1 MTEHSCLRCR
11 DYEEKLAGVARARD
25 FHVQCCQQ
33 LDARLMVTECV
44 VGVVGAILVFVL
56 LFGGG

>member
-44 VGVVGAILVFVL
+44 LFAVSGALVLIAV
-56 LFGGG
+56 FGGG